1 MAVDMFLKLE
11 GINGESEDSRHA
23 KEIDIIGWNWGMT
36 NTGTAHLGGGAG
48 TGKANFQDL
57 SVTKFVDLASTP
69 LLLSCAMGKHIN
81 TATLTIRKA
90 GGENPLEYLI
100 ITMDEVMVS
109 AIQHGGSSGDER
121 TTEVVTLNFE
131 RIDVKYT
138 EQSKTGGSGGASPEF
153 KWNILKN
160 QAA

>member
-11 GINGESEDSRHA
+11 GVNGESEDAKHS
-23 KEIDIIGWNWGMT
+23 KEIDIIGWSWGMS

-69 LLLSCAMGKHIN
+69 ILLSCAQGKHFS
-81 TATLTIRKA
+81 TATLTVRKA
-90 GGENPLEYLI
+90 GGDNPLEYLV
-100 ITMDEVMVS
+100 ITMTEVMVS
-109 AIQHGGSSGDER
+109 NVQHGGSSGDER
-121 TTEVVTLNFE
+121 TTEVVSLNFE
-131 RIDVKYT
+131 KIDVKYT
-138 EQSKTGGSGGASPEF
+138 EQSKTGSSGGGSPDF
-153 KWNILKN
+153 KWDILKN

>member
-11 GINGESEDSRHA
+11 GVNGESEDFKHA
-23 KEIDIIGWNWGMT
+23 KEIDVIGWNWGVS

-48 TGKANFQDL
+48 TGKANFRDL
-57 SVTKFVDLASTP
+57 SVTKYVDLASTP
-69 LLLSCAMGKHIN
+69 VLLSCAQGKHFT

-90 GGENPLEYLI
+90 GGENPLEYLV
-100 ITMDEVMVS
+100 ITMSEVMVS
-109 AIQHGGSSGDER
+109 NVQHGGSSGDER
-121 TTEVVTLNFE
+121 TTEVISLNFE

-138 EQSKTGGSGGASPEF
+138 EQAKTGGSGGASPEF
-153 KWNILKN
+153 KWDILKN